1 MARGSKVAK
10 MGGTPMPYTEFIE
23 DRLRFLEIDEH
34 DIVELQQARQY
45 LEPEMDQML
54 ERFYAHILSYPEF
67 KALFEDEESIG
78 RARAAQKAHWLSE
91 LFGGHFTSSYFSKAD
106 KIGRAH
112 ARIGLAPSW
121 YIGSYSRMLNEFIEC
136 ICTEAGKEGRP
147 ACETVQAV
155 CKAVLLD
162 VDLVT
167 HCYLEAKSE
176 SMRLVLRRATRFAA
190 EVAELGNGLSD
201 ASRKMQAS
209 ATALASKGSAASSQG
224 GAVQELLDQV
234 AALAE
239 QSRAIEDR
247 IGELQFGDRLY
258 IEEDP
263 TPMER
268 LKSFFRSE

>member
-1 MARGSKVAK
+1 
-10 MGGTPMPYTEFIE
+10 MPYTELIE

-45 LEPEMDQML
+45 LEPEMDRML

-67 KALFEDEESIG
+67 EALFEDEESLN
-78 RARAAQKAHWLSE
+78 RARASQKAHWLSE
-91 LFGGHFTSSYFSKAD
+91 LFGGQFKSSYFNKAD

-121 YIGSYSRMLNEFIEC
+121 YIGSYSKMLNEFIEC
-136 ICTEAGKEGRP
+136 ICAEANKEDRS

-167 HCYLEAKSE
+167 HCYLEAKNE
-176 SMRLVLRRATRFAA
+176 SMRQVLRRATQFAA
-190 EVAELGNGLSD
+190 DVAELGNGLSD
-201 ASRKMQAS
+201 ASRKVQDS
-209 ATALASKGSAASSQG
+209 AAALAGSEQALNSAGGELQG
-224 GAVQELLDQV
+224 LLEQV

-263 TPMER
+263 TPLDR
-268 LKSFFRSE
+268 LKSFFRSD

>member
-1 MARGSKVAK
+1 
-10 MGGTPMPYTEFIE
+10 MPYTELIE
-23 DRLRFLEIDEH
+23 DRLRFLEVDEH

-45 LEPEMDQML
+45 IEPKMDQML

-67 KALFEDEESIG
+67 KALFEDEGSID
-78 RARAAQKAHWLSE
+78 RARASQKAHWLSE
-91 LFGGHFTSSYFSKAD
+91 LFDGRFKSSYFNKAD
-106 KIGRAH
+106 RIGRAH

-121 YIGSYSRMLNEFIEC
+121 YIGSYSKMLNEFIEC
-136 ICTEAGKEGRP
+136 ICTEANKEGRP

-167 HCYLEAKSE
+167 HCYLETKNE
-176 SMRLVLRRATRFAA
+176 SMRQVLRRATQFAA
-190 EVAELGNGLSD
+190 DVAELGNGLSD
-201 ASRKMQAS
+201 ASRKVQD
-209 ATALASKGSAASSQG
+209 SAALLAGTEPSANSPG
-224 GAVQELLDQV
+224 GELQELLEQV

-258 IEEDP
+258 IEDDP
-263 TPMER
+263 TPLDR
-268 LKSFFRSE
+268 LKSFFRSD

>member
-1 MARGSKVAK
+1 
-10 MGGTPMPYTEFIE
+10 MPYTELIE

-45 LEPEMDQML
+45 LEPEMDRML

-67 KALFEDEESIG
+67 EALFEDEDSIN
-78 RARAAQKAHWLSE
+78 RARASQKAHWLSA
-91 LFGGHFTSSYFSKAD
+91 LFGGHFENSYFNRAD

-147 ACETVQAV
+147 ARETVQAV

-167 HCYLEAKSE
+167 HCYLEAKNE
-176 SMRLVLRRATRFAA
+176 SMRLVLRRATQFAA
-190 EVAELGNGLSD
+190 DVAELGNGLSD
-201 ASRKMQAS
+201 AVRKVQDS
-209 ATALASKGSAASSQG
+209 AAALGSKGSAASSQD

-239 QSRAIEDR
+239 QSSAIEDR

-263 TPMER
+263 TPMDR
-268 LKSFFRSE
+268 LKSFFRSD

>member
-1 MARGSKVAK
+1 
-10 MGGTPMPYTEFIE
+10 MPYTELVE

-45 LEPEMDQML
+45 LEPEMDRML
-54 ERFYAHILSYPEF
+54 ERFYEHILSYPEF
-67 KALFEDEESIG
+67 KALFEDEDSID
-78 RARAAQKAHWLSE
+78 RARASQKAHWLSE
-91 LFGGHFTSSYFSKAD
+91 LFGGHFKSSYFNKAD

-136 ICTEAGKEGRP
+136 ICTEAAKEGRS

-167 HCYLEAKSE
+167 HCYLEAKNE
-176 SMRLVLRRATRFAA
+176 SMRQVLRRATQFASD
-190 EVAELGNGLSD
+190 VAELGNGLSD
-201 ASRKMQAS
+201 ATRKVQDS
-209 ATALASKGSAASSQG
+209 AAALAGTESAAGSQG
-224 GAVQELLDQV
+224 GEVQELLDQV

-258 IEEDP
+258 IEENP
-263 TPMER
+263 TPMGR
-268 LKSFFRSE
+268 IKSFFRGD

>member
-1 MARGSKVAK
+1 
-10 MGGTPMPYTEFIE
+10 MPYTELIE

-45 LEPEMDQML
+45 IEPKMDQML

-67 KALFEDEESIG
+67 EALFEDEESIN
-78 RARAAQKAHWLSE
+78 RARASQKAHWLSE
-91 LFGGHFTSSYFSKAD
+91 LFGGRFKSSYFNKAD
-106 KIGRAH
+106 RIGRAH

-121 YIGSYSRMLNEFIEC
+121 YIGSYSKMLNEFIEC
-136 ICTEAGKEGRP
+136 ICTEANKEGRP
-147 ACETVQAV
+147 PCETVQAV

-167 HCYLEAKSE
+167 HCYLEAKNE
-176 SMRLVLRRATRFAA
+176 SMRQVLRRATQFAA
-190 EVAELGNGLSD
+190 DVAELGNGLSD
-201 ASRKMQAS
+201 ASQKVQD
-209 ATALASKGSAASSQG
+209 SAALLAGTEPTANSPG
-224 GAVQELLDQV
+224 GELQELLDQV

-258 IEEDP
+258 IEDDP
-263 TPMER
+263 TPLDR
-268 LKSFFRSE
+268 LKSFFRSD